1 MRMEIGNQNA
11 RKVVW
16 FMMVQHPEHAA
27 ASHES
32 KRNLN
37 LHQPE
42 LQANK
47 QIWKQKRKH
56 LEMCERVDKT
66 CHENKQ

>member
-27 ASHES
+27 ASHEG

-37 LHQPE
+37 FHQPE

-47 QIWKQKRKH
+47 QIWKQK
-56 LEMCERVDKT
+56 
-66 CHENKQ
+66 